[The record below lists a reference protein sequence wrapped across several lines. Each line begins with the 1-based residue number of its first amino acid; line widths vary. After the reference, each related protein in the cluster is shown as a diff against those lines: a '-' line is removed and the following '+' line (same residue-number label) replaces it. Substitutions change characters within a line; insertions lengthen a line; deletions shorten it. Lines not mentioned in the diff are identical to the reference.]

1 MKITVTVIK
10 ADVGGIGGHTR
21 PSDGLLNAVR
31 NLVKPQVRKDGKG
44 LLIDSYIGY
53 CGDDIHIVMTHTKGV
68 NNSQVHG
75 LAWRAFEAATRVAKS
90 EGLYGAGQDL
100 LKDSFSGNVK
110 GMGPGVAE
118 MTFDERPNE
127 AFTIYAADKTEPGAF
142 NYPFYRMFVD
152 TLSNTGLIV
161 NQNLSKGVRISVMDV
176 EKGKIATL
184 NMWEDKPTL
193 EAALMYPGRYV
204 VSTVT
209 TKDNQPILAAS
220 TDRLH
225 NIAGTYVGK
234 DDPIC
239 IIRTQ
244 KDFPATE
251 EAGAAFNNPHLVAG
265 NTRGSHHMP
274 LMPVKL
280 NSPASIN
287 YAIPIVS
294 ALVFS
299 MHNGILTGPV
309 DGFESVDWDYVRNIA
324 MRRAMAIR
332 SQGFVH
338 PATLV
343 PDELEYG
350 VGYRAR
356 MSILWS
362 RMRPIPGASPN
373 VKQGQKPNQN
383 NKPQQK
389 QGQKPQQGQRPPQQN
404 QQRPGQKPQQ
414 GQRPPQQG
422 QKSQQNQQRPQQKQQ
437 QGNRPQQGQRPGQK
451 PNQGNRPQQNNRPQQ
466 GQQQKQGQRPQQQN
480 QQRPGQKPQQGQRP
494 PQQGQRPQGQHP
506 QQKQQGNRP
515 QQGQRPQQQG
525 QKPQQNQQ
533 RPQGQRPPQQQKPQ
547 TPKPQTAPN
556 TQVKS
561 ESKSTEVKVKKP
573 RAPRKK
579 KTDTATTKPAES
591 TVSTT
596 STPKTETST

>member
-1 MKITVTVIK
+1 MRITVTVIK

-31 NLVKPQVRKDGKG
+31 NIVKPQVRKDGNG

-68 NNSQVHG
+68 DNKEVHQ
-75 LAWRAFEAATRVAKS
+75 LAWKAFEAATRVAKN

-118 MTFDERPNE
+118 MQFEERPNE

-142 NYPFYRMFVD
+142 NYPFYRIFVD

-161 NQNLSKGVRISVMDV
+161 NQNLARGVKINVMDV
-176 EKGKIATL
+176 EKGKIAEL
-184 NMWEDKPTL
+184 HMWQDKPTL

-204 VSTVT
+204 VSSVY

-225 NIAGTYVGK
+225 NIAGKYVGK

-251 EAGAAFNNPHLVAG
+251 EVGSAFSNPHYVAG

-287 YAIPIVS
+287 FAIPIVS
-294 ALVFS
+294 SLVFS
-299 MHNGILTGPV
+299 MHNGVLVGPV
-309 DGFESVDWDYVRNIA
+309 DGFATPDWDYVRNLATKRAFA
-324 MRRAMAIR
+324 MR
-332 SQGFVH
+332 SQGFFH

-343 PDELEYG
+343 PTELEYAE
-350 VGYRAR
+350 GYRAR
-356 MSILWS
+356 MNVVWS
-362 RMRPIPGASPN
+362 KMRPIA
-373 VKQGQKPNQN
+373 QN
-383 NKPQQK
+383 NQQK
-389 QGQKPQQGQRPPQQN
+389 SHLQHKPTHPPQPHEQPK
-404 QQRPGQKPQQ
+404 QITSEQPKQPPKPLQKIAKPKTQKKM
-414 GQRPPQQG
+414 PKPK
-422 QKSQQNQQRPQQKQQ
+422 QKSSQPE
-437 QGNRPQQGQRPGQK
+437 
-451 PNQGNRPQQNNRPQQ
+451 
-466 GQQQKQGQRPQQQN
+466 
-480 QQRPGQKPQQGQRP
+480 
-494 PQQGQRPQGQHP
+494 
-506 QQKQQGNRP
+506 
-515 QQGQRPQQQG
+515 
-525 QKPQQNQQ
+525 
-533 RPQGQRPPQQQKPQ
+533 
-547 TPKPQTAPN
+547 
-556 TQVKS
+556 KS
-561 ESKSTEVKVKKP
+561 EEK
-573 RAPRKK
+573 
-579 KTDTATTKPAES
+579 
-591 TVSTT
+591 
-596 STPKTETST
+596 ET

>member
-21 PSDGLLNAVR
+21 PSDGLINAVR

-53 CGDDIHIVMTHTKGV
+53 CGDDIHIVMTHTKGI

-100 LKDSFSGNVK
+100 LKDSF
-110 GMGPGVAE
+110 
-118 MTFDERPNE
+118 
-127 AFTIYAADKTEPGAF
+127 TIYAEEKTEHGAF

-152 TLSNTGLIV
+152 NISNTGLIV
-161 NQNLSKGVRISVMDV
+161 NQNLAKGVRITVMDV

-251 EAGAAFNNPHLVAG
+251 EAGSAFNNPHLVAG

-274 LMPVKL
+274 LMPVKI

-309 DGFESVDWDYVRNIA
+309 DGFGSVDWDYVRNIA
-324 MRRAMAIR
+324 MKRAIAIR

-350 VGYRAR
+350 VGR
-356 MSILWS
+356 
-362 RMRPIPGASPN
+362 
-373 VKQGQKPNQN
+373 
-383 NKPQQK
+383 
-389 QGQKPQQGQRPPQQN
+389 
-404 QQRPGQKPQQ
+404 
-414 GQRPPQQG
+414 
-422 QKSQQNQQRPQQKQQ
+422 
-437 QGNRPQQGQRPGQK
+437 
-451 PNQGNRPQQNNRPQQ
+451 
-466 GQQQKQGQRPQQQN
+466 
-480 QQRPGQKPQQGQRP
+480 
-494 PQQGQRPQGQHP
+494 
-506 QQKQQGNRP
+506 
-515 QQGQRPQQQG
+515 
-525 QKPQQNQQ
+525 
-533 RPQGQRPPQQQKPQ
+533 
-547 TPKPQTAPN
+547 
-556 TQVKS
+556 
-561 ESKSTEVKVKKP
+561 
-573 RAPRKK
+573 
-579 KTDTATTKPAES
+579 
-591 TVSTT
+591 
-596 STPKTETST
+596 